1 MSSLARSLAKA
12 LPEPKNIGEQEEQ
25 RNLSQIK
32 VLGAGSL
39 DETQNTF
46 KVFWTEHTS
55 HLVILTV
62 CLLLV

>member
-1 MSSLARSLAKA
+1 MSFLARSLAKA

-25 RNLSQIK
+25 RNNCQIK

-39 DETQNTF
+39 DETQVTF
-46 KVFWTEHTS
+46 KVVWTEHTA

>member
-12 LPEPKNIGEQEEQ
+12 LPEPKNIGEQGEP
-25 RNLSQIK
+25 RNHRQIK

-39 DETQNTF
+39 DETQVIYT
-46 KVFWTEHTS
+46 VVCTEHTT